1 MARAGF
7 AGSLVVDANWKGRN
21 LNRGMRDSRRRVQT
35 FGKSIRR
42 IAGAVALGAGAYVG
56 AKGILGLVKLSKA
69 GSEAWSEWQK
79 ALKRLKTKLA
89 ELVGP
94 SAKAFLEWL
103 TKGADILTDY
113 ISRFDSI
120 TALVRDL
127 FGKVTRPGL
136 QAFITASEKLLDIW
150 RTLANVF
157 QMAFDT
163 LKGISTAQTKQI
175 RQQIPFGGSP
185 LFYEAANT
193 LAKPQGLGL
202 PPSGAF

>member
-79 ALKRLKTKLA
+79 ALARLKTSLA
-89 ELVGP
+89 DLVGP
-94 SAKAFLEWL
+94 SARAFLEWL
-103 TKGADILTDY
+103 TKGANVLTDY
-113 ISRFDSI
+113 VSRFDSI
-120 TALVRDL
+120 RGLMDNIFGARNVNAFINASKTLLGIWQTLVDL
-127 FGKVTRPGL
+127 FVKAQNAVERIAYTQMTRPDMRQQMQSRGG
-136 QAFITASEKLLDIW
+136 QMFYGATDE
-150 RTLANVF
+150 LANPSRG
-157 QMAFDT
+157 MATT
-163 LKGISTAQTKQI
+163 LRG
-175 RQQIPFGGSP
+175 
-185 LFYEAANT
+185 Y
-193 LAKPQGLGL
+193 
-202 PPSGAF
+202 